1 MCRTQWAAVGT
12 AGFLN
17 FYRKEVHMAK
27 RYTDKSGNARDLT
40 EKQRNFCYNVASG
53 ETLFDSY
60 IKAGYRLEGKRA
72 TAQAKASHLFAMPHI
87 QDFIKELREQNASLS
102 IWTRDET
109 LKKLKKIADDALE
122 AAQPVM
128 RDRDGE
134 ACRDENG
141 KIIRGYDPPSATV
154 ALKAI
159 QQAAT
164 MCGFNAPIETEQKV
178 IIEMPDV
185 MKEWAK

>member
-1 MCRTQWAAVGT
+1 
-12 AGFLN
+12 
-17 FYRKEVHMAK
+17 MAK

-40 EKQRNFCYNVASG
+40 EKQRNFCYNVVSG

-109 LKKLKKIADDALE
+109 LKKLKKI
-122 AAQPVM
+122 
-128 RDRDGE
+128 
-134 ACRDENG
+134 G
-141 KIIRGYDPPSATV
+141 KA
-154 ALKAI
+154 
-159 QQAAT
+159 
-164 MCGFNAPIETEQKV
+164 
-178 IIEMPDV
+178 
-185 MKEWAK
+185 